1 MKTTYKVITIKSVEE
16 TLREA
21 QAIMEAIMRGEEVP
35 SRAPEYSFSSFE
47 AFRKAM
53 TPQRFNLLRTIREK
67 RPESIQTLAKLTGR
81 DMKNISEDVRALVD
95 MELVELEP
103 HGRSK
108 TPRLKYDGIRLEVA
122 V

>member
-1 MKTTYKVITIKSVEE
+1 MKAAYKVITIKSAEE
-16 TLREA
+16 TMREA
-21 QAIMEAIMRGEEVP
+21 KQVMEAVMRGEEV
-35 SRAPEYSFSSFE
+35 APRPAEYSFSSFE

-67 RPESIQTLAKLTGR
+67 HPESIQELARITGR
-81 DMKNISEDVRALVD
+81 DMKNVSEDLRALVD

>member
-1 MKTTYKVITIKSVEE
+1 MKASYKVITIKSAEE
-16 TLREA
+16 TMRDA
-21 QAIMEAIMRGEEVP
+21 QAIMEAVMRGENVEP
-35 SRAPEYSFSSFE
+35 RPPEYSFSSFE

-53 TPQRFNLLRTIREK
+53 TPQRFNLLRVIREK
-67 RPESIQTLAKLTGR
+67 QPESIQDLARITGR
-81 DMKNISEDVRALVD
+81 DMKNISEDLRALVD

-108 TPRLKYDGIRLEVA
+108 TPRLKYDGIRVEVA